1 MTSTSKAYISCHFA
15 IIKLMENEKR
25 TQEST
30 PVVVAK
36 DILKQTETKV
46 YLLQNKNNKIMR
58 TYLKWFTH
66 KTDG

>member
-1 MTSTSKAYISCHFA
+1 
-15 IIKLMENEKR
+15 MENEKR